1 MIAGRT
7 STAQGRPEAAFLF
20 CGFAK
25 SSSCHNLTPMKNAL
39 LAAVALSCL
48 ALTGCIIVI
57 EQAPP
62 EKPAP
67 AKNVAAKANPDSSS
81 K

>member
-1 MIAGRT
+1 
-7 STAQGRPEAAFLF
+7 
-20 CGFAK
+20 
-25 SSSCHNLTPMKNAL
+25 MKNAL